1 MTMSSNAHPPH
12 RQHDKGAKSKI
23 KKQNDKQNITPGSP
37 SIDARPGFD
46 AEGSASI
53 WTTSSSRSL
62 TLKLTKVFAAKN
74 KGKAKSVNKQNA

>member
-1 MTMSSNAHPPH
+1 MSSSAHPSH
-12 RQHDKGAKSKI
+12 RQHDEGAKSKI

-37 SIDARPGFD
+37 NIDARPGLD

-53 WTTSSSRSL
+53 WNASSSRSL

-74 KGKAKSVNKQNA
+74 NGKAKSVNKQNA